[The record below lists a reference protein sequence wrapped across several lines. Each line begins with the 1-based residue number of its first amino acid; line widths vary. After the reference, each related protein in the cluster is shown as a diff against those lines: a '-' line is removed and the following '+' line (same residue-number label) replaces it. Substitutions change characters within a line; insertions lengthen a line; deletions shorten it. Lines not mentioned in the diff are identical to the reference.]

1 MFENV
6 SVIGGDLRQLTVAK
20 LLKAEGYHVFLY
32 GFDKDIQLETLECET
47 DKDLVLSADIVI
59 LPVPVTFDGNTIN
72 SPYAKEPMII
82 DDFLSEINPSALV
95 FGGQIQP
102 NFQKA
107 LEDNH
112 IAYRDYLKREEL
124 SIKNAVPTALVI
136 WVSIFRIVKQVI
148 YSINSL
154 ILLYSINIIY
164 LLKKKQSHNFQ

>member
-95 FGGQIQP
+95 FG
-102 NFQKA
+102 
-107 LEDNH
+107 
-112 IAYRDYLKREEL
+112 R
-124 SIKNAVPTALVI
+124 V
-136 WVSIFRIVKQVI
+136 
-148 YSINSL
+148 
-154 ILLYSINIIY
+154 
-164 LLKKKQSHNFQ
+164 

>member
-32 GFDKDIQLETLECET
+32 GFDKD
-47 DKDLVLSADIVI
+47 LVLSADIVI

-82 DDFLSEINPSALV
+82 DAFLSEINPSALV

-136 WVSIFRIVKQVI
+136 
-148 YSINSL
+148 
-154 ILLYSINIIY
+154 
-164 LLKKKQSHNFQ
+164 

>member
-82 DDFLSEINPSALV
+82 DDFLSE
-95 FGGQIQP
+95 
-102 NFQKA
+102 A

-112 IAYRDYLKREEL
+112 ISYRDYLKREEL

-136 WVSIFRIVKQVI
+136 WV
-148 YSINSL
+148 L
-154 ILLYSINIIY
+154 ILGI
-164 LLKKKQSHNFQ
+164 

>member
-1 MFENV
+1 MIYLY
-6 SVIGGDLRQLTVAK
+6 SII
-20 LLKAEGYHVFLY
+20 EGLF
-32 GFDKDIQLETLECET
+32 FT
-47 DKDLVLSADIVI
+47 DFFSHSLVLSADIVI

-136 WVSIFRIVKQVI
+136 
-148 YSINSL
+148 
-154 ILLYSINIIY
+154 
-164 LLKKKQSHNFQ
+164 